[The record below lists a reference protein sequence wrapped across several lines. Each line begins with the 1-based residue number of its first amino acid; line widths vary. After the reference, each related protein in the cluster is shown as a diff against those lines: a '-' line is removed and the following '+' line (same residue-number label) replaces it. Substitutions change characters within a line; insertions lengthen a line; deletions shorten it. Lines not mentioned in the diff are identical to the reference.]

1 MRGPALYQGLS
12 APVKVLLCLMTM
24 SAPPAFAEPNM
35 SPRDLVKGITQDL
48 VTALQ
53 VSRDEIRRNPALAR
67 KLADDI
73 VLPHVDLSL
82 IARRVLGRHWRTASA
97 AQRRRFTHEFSEFLI
112 NIYVTAMVTY
122 ADEIVSLADG
132 IRYPAVRLA
141 PEDKRA
147 SVRTLISMAAGGQA
161 EVVYRL
167 HRRRGSWKIHDVT
180 ILGVSFTLTY
190 RNDFSRQIARSGL
203 DHLIEQ
209 LAARNRKTKRASRPA
224 GETLPEG

>member
-1 MRGPALYQGLS
+1 MTITASYPACS
-12 APVKVLLCLMTM
+12 APVRVLLFLLT
-24 SAPPAFAEPNM
+24 AAAWPASAEPSM
-35 SPRDLVKGITQDL
+35 APRDLVKGITEDL

-67 KLADDI
+67 RLADDI

-82 IARRVLGRHWRTASA
+82 IARRVLGRHWRTASV

-112 NIYVTAMVTY
+112 NVYVTAMVTY
-122 ADEIVSLADG
+122 ADEIVSMADG

-147 SVRTLISMAAGGQA
+147 SVRTLIAMASGAQA

-167 HRRRGSWKIHDVT
+167 HRRRGGWKIHDVT

-224 GETLPEG
+224 PDSLPEG